1 MIKKYNKKSQRQKI
15 YARNFTR
22 QKMTEKLGMII
33 DKYVPEFPKEVAMN
47 LPKLKKVDSTTQ
59 ATEPT
64 QIKLPKLKKV

>member
-1 MIKKYNKKSQRQKI
+1 
-15 YARNFTR
+15 
-22 QKMTEKLGMII
+22 MTEKLGMII